1 MEEEKK
7 IPMDELINRL
17 RDLADRSFQ
26 NGQYTFTN
34 FLSIGEITEYYE
46 HERELGFARPAVYGG
61 YEGAERR
68 MIRFGNEDELGYMQ
82 DFPISILSIQPVMSK
97 FADDLNHRDFLG
109 ALMNL
114 GIKREMLGDIL
125 VTGKEACVFCKD
137 SLSDFIIE
145 NLNKVKHT
153 SVKVNIT
160 DELGNIFLPEKKE
173 KIIQVSSTRID
184 AVAAKVFNL
193 SRQGILELFPAGYV
207 HLNGIICTENA
218 KVLKAG
224 DVVSA
229 RGYGRFDFSEG
240 LGLSKKGKLN
250 CRVMIY

>member
-1 MEEEKK
+1 
-7 IPMDELINRL
+7 MDEIINRL
-17 RDLADRSFQ
+17 KDLADRSYQ

-34 FLSIGEITEYYE
+34 FLTIGEITEFYE
-46 HERELGFARPAVYGG
+46 HEKDLAFAFPSVYGG

-68 MIRFGNEDELGYMQ
+68 MIRFGSKENLGYEQ
-82 DFPISILSIQPVMSK
+82 DFPISVLSVRPVREK

-125 VTGKEACVFCKD
+125 VTGKEACVLCRD
-137 SLSDFIIE
+137 SLADYIIE
-145 NLNKVKHT
+145 NLSKVKHT
-153 SVKVNIT
+153 SVKVSVA
-160 DELGNIFLPEKKE
+160 DELGNIFLPEKKD
-173 KIIQVSSTRID
+173 KIIQVSSPRID

-207 HLNGIICTENA
+207 HLNGMICTENA
-218 KVLKAG
+218 KLLKAG
-224 DVVSA
+224 DAVGV
-229 RGYGRFDFSEG
+229 RGYGRFDFSEE
-240 LGLSKKGKLN
+240 LNLSKKGKLN

>member
-1 MEEEKK
+1 
-7 IPMDELINRL
+7 MDEIINRL
-17 RDLADRSFQ
+17 KDLADRSYQ
-26 NGQYTFTN
+26 SGQYTFTN
-34 FLSIGEITEYYE
+34 FLTIAEITEFYE
-46 HERELGFARPAVYGG
+46 HENELKFAFPSVYGG

-68 MIRFGNEDELGYMQ
+68 MIRFGNKENLGYEQ

-109 ALMNL
+109 ALMSL

-125 VTGKEACVFCKD
+125 VTGKEACVFCRD

-153 SVKVNIT
+153 SVKVSVT
-160 DELGNIFLPEKKE
+160 EELGNIFLPEKKE
-173 KIIQVSSTRID
+173 KIIQVSSHRID

-229 RGYGRFDFSEG
+229 RGYGRFDFTEE

>member
-1 MEEEKK
+1 
-7 IPMDELINRL
+7 MDDINRL
-17 RDLADRSFQ
+17 KDLADRSFQ

-34 FLSIGEITEYYE
+34 FLSVGELTVFKE
-46 HERELGFARPAVYGG
+46 HEGELRYAHPELFGG

-68 MIRFGNEDELGYMQ
+68 MIRFGSEEDLGFRQ
-82 DFPISILSIQPVMSK
+82 PFPISILSVKPVMSK

-137 SLSDFIIE
+137 SIAEFIIE
-145 NLNKVKHT
+145 NLSRVKHT
-153 SVKVNIT
+153 SVKISIT
-160 DELGNIFLPEKKE
+160 EEMGDIFLPEKKE
-173 KIIQVSSTRID
+173 KIIQVSSPRID
-184 AVAAKVFNL
+184 AVAAKAFNL
-193 SRQGILELFPAGYV
+193 SRQGILELFPAGFV
-207 HLNGIICTENA
+207 QLNGIICTENA
-218 KVLKAG
+218 KALNAG

-229 RGYGRFDFSEG
+229 RGHGKFEFAEQ

-250 CRVMIY
+250 CKVLIY